1 MGLGQAAQPVQQFSA
16 AIPQANSLRQL
27 ICRVSAIDSFDERG
41 TTLPELRGDVEVRD
55 VVFAYPSA
63 RDHLVCNG
71 YSLSVSA
78 GQTVALSGAS
88 GSGKSTIIQLI
99 ERFYDPLSGEIML
112 DGIDIR
118 KMNVRWLRSQLG
130 LVSQEPVLFTGS
142 VAENI
147 QYGKPGASQAEIEE
161 AAGHANA
168 HSFIVGDLADGYST
182 QVGQGGGKLS
192 GGQKQRVAIA
202 RALIRKPSIL
212 LLDEATSALD
222 NESERIVQAA
232 LDEIMTRQKR
242 TTLVIAHR
250 LSTIRGADKIAV
262 LKEGR
267 VAEQGTHE
275 ELLQNPEGLYFN
287 LVLAQSSDA

>member
-1 MGLGQAAQPVQQFSA
+1 
-16 AIPQANSLRQL
+16 
-27 ICRVSAIDSFDERG
+27 
-41 TTLPELRGDVEVRD
+41 
-55 VVFAYPSA
+55 
-63 RDHLVCNG
+63 
-71 YSLSVSA
+71 
-78 GQTVALSGAS
+78 
-88 GSGKSTIIQLI
+88 
-99 ERFYDPLSGEIML
+99 
-112 DGIDIR
+112 
-118 KMNVRWLRSQLG
+118 
-130 LVSQEPVLFTGS
+130 
-142 VAENI
+142 
-147 QYGKPGASQAEIEE
+147 
-161 AAGHANA
+161 
-168 HSFIVGDLADGYST
+168 
-182 QVGQGGGKLS
+182 
-192 GGQKQRVAIA
+192 VAIA